1 MAKFIQAYFRNEDE
15 AEGARTSLLTF
26 ETEQVEVGALDASI
40 GRNGNLLVPFIP
52 INGTASNGGGIAGVS
67 GGPSTTA
74 AQGVIPV
81 VSKQSSVNEEGT
93 IRDELPERQEGE
105 GVNPVLNVS
114 SYSNEDYD
122 SLKYVLSLKAKEEDY
137 EMIIHK
143 LRGMGAF
150 VERLD

>member
-52 INGTASNGGGIAGVS
+52 INGTVSNGGGIAGVS
-67 GGPSTTA
+67 GGPSTIA

-81 VSKQSSVNEEGT
+81 VSKQNSVNEEGT
-93 IRDELPERQEGE
+93 IRDELPEQQEGE

-114 SYSNEDYD
+114 SYSNADYD